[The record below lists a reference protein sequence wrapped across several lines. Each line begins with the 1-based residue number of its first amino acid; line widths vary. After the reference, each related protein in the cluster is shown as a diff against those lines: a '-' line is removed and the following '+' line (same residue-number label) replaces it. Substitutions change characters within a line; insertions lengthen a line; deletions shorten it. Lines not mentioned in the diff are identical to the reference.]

1 MGKDNTKTAKRA
13 PRHDPLHAQ
22 LADNP
27 EHGMRKA
34 TRQKF
39 VDRNNKEEKVEV
51 WLLHCPF
58 TLLCVLCSSVLI

>member
-1 MGKDNTKTAKRA
+1 VNFKAMGKDSTKTAKRA

-39 VDRNNKEEKVEV
+39 IDRNNKEEKVEV
-51 WLLHCPF
+51 
-58 TLLCVLCSSVLI
+58 